1 MTTTFTY
8 KARDPQGRL
17 VEGSLEGDDRLVIA
31 DQVRRLGFIP
41 VSVEEQS
48 TSALR
53 RDITIPGLSNRIKG
67 KDLSVFSRQFAT
79 MIGSGLSMIRALS
92 ILGDQTESKPLKAV
106 IDSVRREVEKGESL
120 SAAMSMHPEAFNR
133 LYISMVSAGEAA
145 GVLDD
150 VLDRLATILEK
161 QVELRRKITSALTYP
176 IAVLGLVVLVVV
188 AMLLFVVPTFEG
200 MYSDVG
206 GKLPFPTRILLG
218 LSDLVSKGAP
228 FLLVL
233 GIAGVVATRKWF
245 KTDGGRTFRDTAVLK
260 IPIIGGLMQ
269 KTAMTRFA
277 RTLSVL
283 MRSGVPVLDSFQIT
297 SETVNNAVVSRAV
310 LDAQA
315 AVQRGEGMHGPLK
328 FHPVFP
334 PMVVQML
341 AVGEETGAVD
351 TLLDK
356 VGDFYEQEVEAT
368 VAGLT
373 SLLEPVMIAVLGSVV
388 GGMVVALYLPMFNL
402 INLVQ

>member
-8 KARDPQGRL
+8 KARDAQGRL
-17 VEGSLEGDDRLVIA
+17 VEGALEGHDRMVVA
-31 DQVRRLGFIP
+31 DQVRRLGFVP
-41 VSVEEQS
+41 VSVEEQ
-48 TSALR
+48 TVSALGK
-53 RDITIPGLSNRIKG
+53 DITIPGLSNRIKG
-67 KDLSVFSRQFAT
+67 KDLAVFSRQFAT
-79 MIGSGLSMIRALS
+79 MIGAGLSMIRALG
-92 ILGDQTESKPLKAV
+92 ILADQTESKPLKAV
-106 IDSVRREVEKGESL
+106 IDDVRREVEQGESL
-120 SAAMSMHPEAFNR
+120 SAALSMHPEAFNR
-133 LYISMVSAGEAA
+133 LYIAMVSAGEAA

-150 VLDRLATILEK
+150 TLDRLATIIEK
-161 QVELRRKITSALTYP
+161 QVQLRGKIKSALTYP
-176 IAVLGLVVLVVV
+176 VAVLGLVVVVVV

-206 GKLPFPTRILLG
+206 GKLPLPTRILLA
-218 LSDLVSKGAP
+218 LSDLTTKGAP
-228 FLLVL
+228 LLLV
-233 GIAGVVATRKWF
+233 GAVAGVIGLRKWF
-245 KTDGGRTFRDTAVLK
+245 KTAGGRMARDTALLRV
-260 IPIIGGLMQ
+260 PVMGGLVQ

-315 AVQRGEGMHGPLK
+315 AVQRGESMHGPLVH
-328 FHPVFP
+328 HPVFP
-334 PMVVQML
+334 AMVVQML

-356 VGDFYEQEVEAT
+356 VGDFYEQEVEST
-368 VAGLT
+368 VDGLT
-373 SLLEPVMIAVLGSVV
+373 SLLEPMLIAVLGSVV